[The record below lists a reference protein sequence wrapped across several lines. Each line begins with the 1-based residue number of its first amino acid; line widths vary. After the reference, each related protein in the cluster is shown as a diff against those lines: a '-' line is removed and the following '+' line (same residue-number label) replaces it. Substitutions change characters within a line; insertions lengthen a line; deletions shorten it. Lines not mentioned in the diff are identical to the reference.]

1 MTLFAIVALCLIL
14 IRYCF
19 ELWLDGV
26 NAAHVRKHAD
36 EVPEAFR
43 EIMDEATYQK
53 SVRYTLAK
61 ARFGTL
67 SDTYSTAVLCTLLFS
82 GWLASLFG
90 QIAEQTGQSAWGLA
104 IALWVVILL
113 MSVLSLPFSWCS
125 QFRLEEWFGFNN
137 STQRIWWSDQAKGV
151 VLSFAIGVPLLALIL
166 WLVEASGD
174 HWWLWAWGVVVVF
187 QLLMSV
193 LAPIFILPLFNKF
206 TPLPDGALKDRLN
219 DLAKRTG
226 FINAGIQMMDGS
238 KRSKHSNAFFTGLGR
253 GRKIALFDT
262 LVEQMNEEELEA
274 VLAHEIGHYKLRHVP
289 KMIAWSFITTL
300 IGFWGLS
307 LLSGQACFAD
317 AFGFG
322 PDTEQLKHLLPSE
335 AVPML
340 TPMARIAPVFLL
352 FGLLAGTVTFWL
364 SPLSSFWSRKFEY
377 EADTFA
383 SDAIGASGPMITA
396 LRKLN
401 RENLSNLTPHPWYS
415 SFHYDHPALLE
426 REAALKAL
434 SRAGTPS

>member
-1 MTLFAIVALCLIL
+1 M
-14 IRYCF
+14 
-19 ELWLDGV
+19 
-26 NAAHVRKHAD
+26 
-36 EVPEAFR
+36 
-43 EIMDEATYQK
+43 
-53 SVRYTLAK
+53 
-61 ARFGTL
+61 
-67 SDTYSTAVLCTLLFS
+67 
-82 GWLASLFG
+82 
-90 QIAEQTGQSAWGLA
+90 
-104 IALWVVILL
+104 ILL

-187 QLLMSV
+187 QLLVSV

-219 DLAKRTG
+219 DLAKRAG

-262 LVEQMNEEELEA
+262 LVEQLSEAELEA
-274 VLAHEIGHYKLRHVP
+274 VL
-289 KMIAWSFITTL
+289 
-300 IGFWGLS
+300 GLS
-307 LLSGQACFAD
+307 VFAEQPWFTS

-322 PDTEQLKHLLPSE
+322 SDTG
-335 AVPML
+335 
-340 TPMARIAPVFLL
+340 IAPVFLL

-383 SDAIGASGPMITA
+383 SDAIGASRPMITA

-401 RENLSNLTPHPWYS
+401 RENLANLTPHPWYS
-415 SFHYDHPALLE
+415 GFHYDHPALLE

>member
-1 MTLFAIVALCLIL
+1 MTSFEFVALGLIL
-14 IRYCF
+14 IRYFF
-19 ELWLDGV
+19 ELCLDGV

-53 SVRYTLAK
+53 SVQYTLAK
-61 ARFGTL
+61 ARFGTV
-67 SDTYSTAVLCTLLFS
+67 SDSYSTAVLCALLFS
-82 GWLASLFG
+82 GLLASLFA
-90 QIAEQTGQSAWGLA
+90 QVVERTGQSAWGLA
-104 IALWVVILL
+104 IALWAVILL
-113 MSVLSLPFSWCS
+113 MSLLSLPFSWCS
-125 QFRLEEWFGFNN
+125 QFRLEERFGFNN
-137 STQRIWWSDQAKGV
+137 STQRTWWSDQVKGV
-151 VLSFAIGVPLLALIL
+151 ALSFAIGVPLLALIL

-289 KMIAWSFITTL
+289 KMIAWSFVTTL
-300 IGFWGLS
+300 AGFWGLS
-307 LLSGQACFAD
+307 LLARQSWFTG

-322 PDTEQLKHLLPSE
+322 ND
-335 AVPML
+335 AG
-340 TPMARIAPVFLL
+340 IAPAFLL
-352 FGLLAGTVTFWL
+352 FALLAGTVTFWL
-364 SPLSSFWSRKFEY
+364 SPLSSLWSRKFEY
-377 EADTFA
+377 EADAFA
-383 SDAIGASGPMITA
+383 VDAVNTSEPMITA

-415 SFHYDHPALLE
+415 GFHYDHPALLE
-426 REAALKAL
+426 RESALKDWNPGD
-434 SRAGTPS
+434 RAA

>member
-1 MTLFAIVALCLIL
+1 MTPFAIVALCLIL

-26 NAAHVRKHAD
+26 NAANVRKHAD

-43 EIMDEATYQK
+43 EIMDDATYKK
-53 SVRYTLAK
+53 SVKYTLAK
-61 ARFGTL
+61 AKFGTV
-67 SDTYSTAVLCTLLFS
+67 SDTYSTALLSTLLFT
-82 GWLASLFG
+82 GWLATLFG
-90 QIAEQTGQSAWGLA
+90 LLTERTGQSAWGLA
-104 IALWVVILL
+104 IALWMMILL
-113 MSVLSLPFSWCS
+113 MSLLSLPFSWWS
-125 QFRLEEWFGFNN
+125 QFRLEEQFGFNN
-137 STQRIWWSDQAKGV
+137 STQRTWWSDHAKGI

-166 WLVEASGD
+166 WLVEASGN

-193 LAPIFILPLFNKF
+193 LAPVFILPLFNKF
-206 TPLPDGALKDRLN
+206 TPLPEGALKDRLN

-226 FINAGIQMMDGS
+226 FINAGIQVMDGS

-262 LVEQMNEEELEA
+262 LMEQLSEAELEA

-289 KMIAWSFITTL
+289 KMIAWSFVTTL

-307 LLSGQACFAD
+307 LLSGQPRFAD

-322 PDTEQLKHLLPSE
+322 PDTG
-335 AVPML
+335 
-340 TPMARIAPVFLL
+340 IAPAFLL

-364 SPLSSFWSRKFEY
+364 SPLSSLWSRKFEY
-377 EADTFA
+377 EADAFA
-383 SDAIGASGPMITA
+383 SEAIGGSGPMITA

-415 SFHYDHPALLE
+415 GFHYNHPALLE
-426 REAALKAL
+426 RETALKAL

>member
-36 EVPEAFR
+36 EMPEAFR
-43 EIMDEATYQK
+43 EIMDDATYKK
-53 SVRYTLAK
+53 SVKYTLAK
-61 ARFGTL
+61 AKFGTV
-67 SDTYSTAVLCTLLFS
+67 SDTYSTTLLSTLLFT
-82 GWLASLFG
+82 GWLAALFG
-90 QIAEQTGQSAWGLA
+90 LLTEWTDQSAWGLA
-104 IALWVVILL
+104 IALWMMMLL
-113 MSVLSLPFSWCS
+113 LSLLSLPFSWWS
-125 QFRLEEWFGFNN
+125 QFRLEERFGFNN
-137 STQRIWWSDQAKGV
+137 STQRTWCSDQVKGV

-166 WLVEASGD
+166 WLVEASGN

-206 TPLPDGALKDRLN
+206 TPLPEGALKDRLN

-226 FINAGIQMMDGS
+226 FINAGIQVMDGS
-238 KRSKHSNAFFTGLGR
+238 KRSKHSNAFFTGLGK

-262 LVEQMNEEELEA
+262 LVEQLSEAELEA

-289 KMIAWSFITTL
+289 KMIVWSFITTL

-307 LLSGQACFAD
+307 LLAGQPWFAD

-322 PDTEQLKHLLPSE
+322 SDTG
-335 AVPML
+335 
-340 TPMARIAPVFLL
+340 IAPAFLL

-377 EADTFA
+377 EADAFA
-383 SDAIGASGPMITA
+383 TEGIGGSGPMITA

-415 SFHYDHPALLE
+415 NFHYDHPALLE